1 MLIFNITNIFIS
13 YGVVWEI
20 PYGINKE
27 RIQVYTIRYCEIR
40 GYLII
45 SLN

>member
-1 MLIFNITNIFIS
+1 MLIFSITNIFIS

-27 RIQVYTIRYCEIR
+27 RIQIGIMRC
-40 GYLII
+40 
-45 SLN
+45 